1 MKRIG
6 QVIKISPETID
17 EYKYHHANA
26 WPEVN
31 ARLKASNI
39 QNYSIYYR
47 NGLAFAYMEYVG
59 SDFDADMAAIAA
71 DPMTQKWWDVVKP
84 LMSPLEDR
92 AENEFWSDMEEVYH
106 LD

>member
-1 MKRIG
+1 MNEKNRTG
-6 QVIKISPETID
+6 NKISPETIA

-59 SDFDADMAAIAA
+59 DNFAAAWRQSLLIDDAEM
-71 DPMTQKWWDVVKP
+71 VGCG
-84 LMSPLEDR
+84 
-92 AENEFWSDMEEVYH
+92 
-106 LD
+106 